1 MENASQG
8 RTGRENRVVLS
19 GIRYE
24 PPKKGMEMDMSITI
38 DKEFEALIPPLSP
51 EELKQ
56 LEENC
61 VKEGIRDAL
70 IVWKQSDGN
79 DILIDGHNRWNI
91 SVKHGGI
98 PFQIKRMEFPDRDA
112 VKLWI
117 IRNQLGRR
125 NISKWVRFDL
135 AKQLEKIEAKQAKE
149 RQGARTDINIPPML
163 AESKGDT
170 RDKMAEI
177 VGVSHGTYDK
187 MKAIDNSGD
196 KELIRQVRDG
206 ETTIN
211 RAYMVVKGID
221 PIKTKTPAQMHKERI
236 DKAQEEHEQFQQKK
250 VVTLEDINADKKNRR
265 TLARAQYMRLLNMG
279 KPIEGIGIEIQ
290 EGDFD
295 IYAMAKEL
303 SFEERKAL
311 LDLIGFWRLELSLIA
326 QTMVNGK
333 AD

>member
-1 MENASQG
+1 MKNASQG

-51 EELKQ
+51 DEFKQ

-61 VKEGIRDAL
+61 LSEGIRDAL
-70 IVWKQSDGN
+70 ITWNG
-79 DILIDGHNRWNI
+79 ILIDGHNRFRI
-91 SVKHGGI
+91 ATKHGLHWKEEKMD
-98 PFQIKRMEFPDRDA
+98 FSSRDEAIK
-112 VKLWI
+112 WI
-117 IRNQLGRR
+117 VRNQLGRR
-125 NISKWVRFDL
+125 NLSLYDRSIL
-135 AKQLEKIEAKQAKE
+135 ALRLKPAIAEKAKE
-149 RQGARTDINIPPML
+149 QQIRKSVLQKS
-163 AESKGDT
+163 AEQKPIDT
-170 RDKMAEI
+170 RKEVANI
-177 VGVSHGTYDK
+177 AGVSHDTIHK
-187 MKAIDNSGD
+187 VEVIQNSGD
-196 KELIRQVRDG
+196 KKLIDDCRSGV
-206 ETTIN
+206 TTIN
-211 RAYMVVKGID
+211 RAYQVVKGID
-221 PIKTKTPAQMHKERI
+221 PIKTKTPAQMHKERLE
-236 DKAQEEHEQFQQKK
+236 KAEEEHEQFQQKK

-265 TLARAQYMRLLNMG
+265 TLARSQYMRLLNMG